1 MDIEVLVQEL
11 TSHNPN
17 IEIIREI
24 LNKNADLINGI
35 LVDNGSALHH
45 AARNDTL
52 YGTKITQILLEEF
65 SANPNFQNSSGS
77 IPIFWGLAASEEAK
91 SIGLTPYWESI
102 RILLMHPWFKINK
115 ELIYRGNIF
124 NFLLK
129 EYKSKEL
136 NDLIQEA
143 IWKKRLPMVY
153 LKQELYGFSLV

>member
-77 IPIFWGLAASEEAK
+77 IPIF
-91 SIGLTPYWESI
+91 
-102 RILLMHPWFKINK
+102 
-115 ELIYRGNIF
+115 
-124 NFLLK
+124 
-129 EYKSKEL
+129 
-136 NDLIQEA
+136 
-143 IWKKRLPMVY
+143 
-153 LKQELYGFSLV
+153 